1 MKDLINEL
9 KQRYDFVFFD
19 SPPIMGVSDASILAS
34 EVDITMQVI
43 QYRRY
48 PQPMNIRAK
57 QLIEKVGGNLVGIV
71 LNNINM
77 SQDESYYYYSGYYHD
92 YYSKNE
98 EMDAA
103 PASGKPS
110 GSDKVQIKQKY

>member
-1 MKDLINEL
+1 
-9 KQRYDFVFFD
+9 
-19 SPPIMGVSDASILAS
+19 MGVSDASILAS
-34 EVDITMQVI
+34 EVDMTIQVI

-57 QLIEKVGGNLVGIV
+57 QLIEKVGGNLAGIV

-92 YYSKNE
+92 YYSKDE
-98 EMDAA
+98 EQEAA
-103 PASGKPS
+103 PEAGP
-110 GSDKVQIKQKY
+110 GSKAT